1 MLMYFKV
8 KTHKNQ
14 LINLVYL
21 GRGGIPAGTNPI
33 NSSPDRHITHT
44 YRNSALHSH
53 TLYIPTACV
62 LSDWYKNKF
71 QVKKFQAVLLY
82 VG

>member
-1 MLMYFKV
+1 M
-8 KTHKNQ
+8 KTHKKSDNKFS
-14 LINLVYL
+14 LFV
-21 GRGGIPAGTNPI
+21 GVGGGNPM

-71 QVKKFQAVLLY
+71 QEKKFQAVLLC
-82 VG
+82 VGQNRKSGI